1 MYSGVITASPADDA
15 VCEALLPTIHPAD
28 SHAANLA
35 ELSNGDILCT
45 WFNGPGEGEPGT
57 DILLSRLPA
66 GARRWERPVRMSAD
80 PHRSEQN
87 PVLFVAPDETVW
99 LLHTSNEPHDQKSA
113 HVVVRRSTDGGR
125 NWSAAEVLFS
135 EPGTFLRSPVVVMSN
150 GDWLLPVY
158 YCGRDGE
165 HSAVK
170 ISSDAGR
177 TWRDH
182 PVPDSLGRVQMS
194 VVELRGGTL
203 LALFRGRGADRI
215 YVSRSTDLGRTWSV
229 PERTELPNN
238 NSSVQLTALGDGRLA
253 LIFNDATLD
262 RDQFRWVR
270 AGEHW
275 RRKAV
280 RTPLTVAL
288 SADGGKTWPHQR
300 NVQMADD
307 EYRDNELGY
316 SYPSILQARDGRLHL
331 AFSYLRKTIKY
342 VTVSPE
348 WVMGR

>member
-1 MYSGVITASPADDA
+1 MYSGLIEVSPADDA
-15 VCEALLPTIHPAD
+15 VRQALLPTIHPAD

-35 ELSNGDILCT
+35 ELRNGDLLCT

-57 DILLSRLPA
+57 DIVLTRLPA
-66 GARRWERPVRMSAD
+66 GAARWEPPVRMSAD
-80 PHRSEQN
+80 THRSEQN

-99 LLHTSNEPHDQKSA
+99 LMHTSNEPHNQKTA
-113 HVVVRRSTDGGR
+113 HVVVRRSIDGGR
-125 NWSAAEVLFS
+125 SWSAGDILFS
-135 EPGTFLRSPVVVMSN
+135 EPGTFLRSPVVVLSN

-165 HSAVK
+165 YSAAK
-170 ISSDAGR
+170 ISSDSGR
-177 TWRDH
+177 TWQDY

-194 VVELRGGTL
+194 VVETADGGL
-203 LALFRGRGADRI
+203 LALFRSRDADRI
-215 YVSRSTDLGRTWSV
+215 FLSRSVDLGRTWSV
-229 PERTELPNN
+229 PQRTALPNN
-238 NSSVQLTALGDGRLA
+238 NSSIQLTSLDNGTLA
-253 LIFNDATLD
+253 LIFNDATLE

-270 AGEHW
+270 AGERW

-288 SADGGKTWPHQR
+288 SPDGGESWPHMR

-316 SYPSILQARDGRLHL
+316 SYPCILPARDGRLHM
-331 AFSYLRKTIKY
+331 AYSYLRKTIKY
-342 VTVSPE
+342 VVVSPE
-348 WVMGR
+348 WVKGR